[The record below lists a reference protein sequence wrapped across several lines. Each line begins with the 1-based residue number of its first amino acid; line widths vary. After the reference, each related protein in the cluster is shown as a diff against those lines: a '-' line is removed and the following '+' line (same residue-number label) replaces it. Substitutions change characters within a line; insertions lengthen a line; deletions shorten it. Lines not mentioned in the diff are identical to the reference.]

1 MTTINDTT
9 HATFDP
15 NPFLSDDVFPRFVE
29 LTGDP
34 VDAVR
39 LADDA
44 RALLEY
50 VAACTAAQQTGAA
63 APDLPQLGSQFL
75 RDVGAVAGQWLNRC
89 LEYAVNEAKKAGARF
104 EKLRTEAAPRA
115 PSQPTDFLNTE
126 TGRQIFAAFARAAR
140 GLS

>member
-9 HATFDP
+9 HATFAS

-44 RALLEY
+44 HVLLEY
-50 VAACTAAQQTGAA
+50 VAACTVAQQIGAA
-63 APDLPQLGSQFL
+63 VPDLPELGSQFL
-75 RDVGAVAGQWLNRC
+75 RDLGAVAGQWLQRC
-89 LEYAVNEAKKAGARF
+89 LGYAANEAKSAVASF
-104 EKLRTEAAPRA
+104 EGLRTEAATRA
-115 PSQPTDFLNTE
+115 PSQPSDFLSTVA
-126 TGRQIFAAFARAAR
+126 GREIFAAFARAAR